1 MALEEFIEL
10 EDRIRNLERT
20 IPIAMKLARYSDRN
34 KVFINKK
41 WSKGKHK
48 SITKRLTVEIMRKL
62 TESKS

>member
-1 MALEEFIEL
+1 
-10 EDRIRNLERT
+10 
-20 IPIAMKLARYSDRN
+20 MKLARYSDRN